1 MTLGWMNSS
10 LSMNSAEAPGNWG
23 LSSRDGKCCC
33 SCLWGSWGE
42 RRVGVGCSCQEQQRL
57 SWLDLRA
64 AGNMAW

>member
-33 SCLWGSWGE
+33 SCLWGSWGD
-42 RRVGVGCSCQEQQRL
+42 RRVG
-57 SWLDLRA
+57 
-64 AGNMAW
+64 AGVLMSGEAEAFLA

>member
-33 SCLWGSWGE
+33 SCLRGSWGE
-42 RRVGVGCSCQEQQRL
+42 RRVVVGTQVRS
-57 SWLDLRA
+57 SGFPWLTSRQA
-64 AGNMAW
+64 VWPGS